1 MLRFGL
7 FGAGR
12 IGRVHA
18 ATLAAHPR
26 IKLAVVHD
34 PVEAAAHEVAAQYE
48 AAPTGDAE
56 AILADPSIDAVV
68 IASPTP
74 THVGLLT
81 AAVKAGKA
89 VLCEKPIDLD
99 LARVDACW
107 ADIKGLNP
115 AVMVGFNRRFD
126 PTFAEIRS
134 RVAGGEIGRL
144 EQLIITS
151 RDPAPAPPA
160 YIATSGGLFRDMM
173 IHDFDMARFFL
184 GEVTEV
190 QATGA
195 NLIEPYIAEAG
206 DIDSAMVLLRGAGG
220 ELAQIVNSRR
230 CAFGYDQRLEAF
242 GAEGMLT
249 AGNQAATSVR
259 RSGASG
265 TETAPPY
272 LNFFLDRYMDSY
284 RAELAHLVTCVEQG
298 TAPGPGFADGRA
310 ALVLADAANESMRT
324 GRAVRVETGHAERAE
339 RTEKGGTNER
349 PGSRPAGDP

>member
-1 MLRFGL
+1 MIKTPAAAKRGVLMLRFGL

-18 ATLAAHPR
+18 STLATHPR

-34 PVEAAAHEVAAQYE
+34 PVEAAAREVAGPCDAT
-48 AAPTGDAE
+48 PTGDAE
-56 AILADPSIDAVV
+56 VILGDPAIDAVV
-68 IASPTP
+68 IAAPTP

-81 AAVKAGKA
+81 AAVQAGKA

-107 ADIKGLNP
+107 ADIKDLDP
-115 AVMVGFNRRFD
+115 RVMVGFNRRFD
-126 PTFAEIRS
+126 PTFTEIRS
-134 RVAGGEIGRL
+134 RVAAGEIGRL

-151 RDPAPAPPA
+151 RDPGPAPPA

-190 QATGA
+190 QAIGA

-242 GAEGMLT
+242 GAQGMLS
-249 AGNQAATSVR
+249 AGNQTPTSVLHY
-259 RSGASG
+259 GASG
-265 TETAPPY
+265 TGTAPPY
-272 LNFFLDRYMDSY
+272 LNFFLDRYLSSY
-284 RAELAHLVTCVEQG
+284 RAELDHLVTCIEQG
-298 TAPGPGFADGRA
+298 TVPSPGFADGRA
-310 ALVLADAANESMRT
+310 GLALADAANESMRT
-324 GRAVRVETGHAERAE
+324 GRAVRIGNA
-339 RTEKGGTNER
+339 
-349 PGSRPAGDP
+349 SR